1 MSAYLDDE
9 VVILPKRKIL
19 GSLKDYESVRV
30 RKRVQNVYEGVNK
43 SDEILSERPMQA
55 KLSGEVK
62 VIEMSKHYLD
72 SYINKIDSRV

>member
-62 VIEMSKHYLD
+62 VIEMSKQYLD

>member
-9 VVILPKRKIL
+9 FVILPKRKIL

-30 RKRVQNVYEGVNK
+30 QKRVQNVYEGVNK

-62 VIEMSKHYLD
+62 VIEMSKQYLD